1 MAPLRR
7 TPGSLETLK
16 QELEKKME
24 ARPANQSGQALV
36 RAADVGRPRIS
47 GPEGSSMIRRGDV
60 D

>member
-24 ARPANQSGQALV
+24 ARPAN
-36 RAADVGRPRIS
+36 
-47 GPEGSSMIRRGDV
+47 
-60 D
+60 